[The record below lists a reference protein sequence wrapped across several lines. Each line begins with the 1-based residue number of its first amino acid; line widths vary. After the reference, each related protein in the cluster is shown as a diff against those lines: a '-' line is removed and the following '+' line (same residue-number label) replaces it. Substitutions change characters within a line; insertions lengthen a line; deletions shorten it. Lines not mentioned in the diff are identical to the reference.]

1 MSGKKFCV
9 GFPQFEREL
18 GMFSWR
24 NSTAAR
30 DALAQAAAIGESQAV
45 IEFNMDGTIIT
56 ANENF
61 LKAIGYTLPEIMGK
75 HHGMFV
81 EPSERDSAAYREFWA
96 KLNRGEYQASEYKRI
111 GKGGKEVW
119 IEASYNPVRDANGK
133 PFKVVKFA
141 TDVTAKKI
149 RSMEYIG
156 KVDAILR
163 AQAVIEFNMDGTILT
178 ANENFLKAMGYS
190 LAEIQGKHHSMFAEP
205 AMRESAE
212 YREFWAKLN
221 RGEYAAAEYKRI
233 GKGGKEVWILASYN
247 PILDERN
254 KPFKVVKFATDV
266 TEQKLSTANLAGQ
279 IAAIGKSQAV
289 IEFNMDGT
297 IITANENFL
306 GALGYTLEEIR
317 GRHHSMF
324 VDPAERDSPA
334 YREFWAKLN
343 RGEYQAAEYK
353 RFGKGGKE
361 VWIQASYNPIL
372 DLNHKPYKVVKYA
385 TDVTQQVLV
394 RIGNER
400 VRSMMD
406 SVAAGAEELNAS
418 VREISEAMVKSKETA
433 SDAVQRVENAD
444 GQAKRLSSAAESMS
458 GIVEIIGD
466 ITGQINLLALN
477 ATIESARA
485 GEAGRGFA
493 VVAAEVKNLAN
504 QAKQATDKITNEI
517 GSLNG
522 ISGEVVEALNSIKHA
537 IQSVSEYVTSTAA
550 AVEEQSTVTSEM
562 SSSMQRAAAE
572 AASIA
577 QRAA

>member
-1 MSGKKFCV
+1 
-9 GFPQFEREL
+9 
-18 GMFSWR
+18 
-24 NSTAAR
+24 
-30 DALAQAAAIGESQAV
+30 
-45 IEFNMDGTIIT
+45 
-56 ANENF
+56 
-61 LKAIGYTLPEIMGK
+61 
-75 HHGMFV
+75 MFV

-96 KLNRGEYQASEYKRI
+96 KLNRGEYQAAEYKRI
-111 GKGGKEVW
+111 GKGGREVW
-119 IEASYNPVRDANGK
+119 IEASYNPICDTNGK

-141 TDVTAKKI
+141 IDVTAKKI
-149 RSMEYIG
+149 RSMEYAG
-156 KVDAILR
+156 KIDAILR
-163 AQAVIEFNMDGTILT
+163 AQAVIEFNMDGTIIT
-178 ANENFLKAMGYS
+178 ANENFLGAMGYA

-205 AMRESAE
+205 AMRDSAE
-212 YREFWAKLN
+212 YREFWAKLS

-247 PILDERN
+247 PILDERK

-279 IAAIGKSQAV
+279 IAAIGKAQAV

-297 IITANENFL
+297 IITANANFL
-306 GALGYTLEEIR
+306 GAMGYALEEIR

-324 VDPAERDSPA
+324 VEPAERDSA
-334 YREFWAKLN
+334 EYREFWAKLN

-353 RFGKGGKE
+353 RVGKGGKE

-372 DLNHKPYKVVKYA
+372 DLNNKPYKVVKYA
-385 TDVTQQVLV
+385 TDVTRQVLV
-394 RIGNER
+394 RMGNER
-400 VRSMMD
+400 VRSMMET
-406 SVAAGAEELNAS
+406 VASGAEELNAS

-458 GIVEIIGD
+458 GIVEIIGN

-522 ISGEVVEALNSIKHA
+522 ISGEVVEALNSIKQA

-550 AVEEQSTVTSEM
+550 AVEEQSTVTGEMRRACSVLLPRRQASRSE
-562 SSSMQRAAAE
+562 RHDGARRLFAE
-572 AASIA
+572 AAHSGVA
-577 QRAA
+577 QRVLKTGVHSYRTPQRSTRYRRHRFGTPLSW

>member
-1 MSGKKFCV
+1 
-9 GFPQFEREL
+9 
-18 GMFSWR
+18 MFSWR
-24 NSTAAR
+24 SSAAAR
-30 DALAQAAAIGESQAV
+30 NALAQAAAISESQAV

-61 LKAIGYTLPEIMGK
+61 LQALGYSLAEIKGK
-75 HHGMFV
+75 HHSMFV
-81 EPSERDSAAYREFWA
+81 EASERDSAAYREFWA
-96 KLNRGEYQASEYKRI
+96 KLNRGEYQAAEYKRV
-111 GKGGKEVW
+111 GKGGREVW
-119 IEASYNPVRDANGK
+119 IEASYNPIRDANGE

-141 TDVTAKKI
+141 TDITEKKI
-149 RSMEYIG
+149 RSMEDAG
-156 KVDAILR
+156 KIDAILR
-163 AQAVIEFNMDGTILT
+163 AQAVIEFNMDGTIIR
-178 ANENFLKAMGYS
+178 ANENFLEAMGYS
-190 LAEIQGKHHSMFAEP
+190 LAEIQGKHHRMFVEP

-221 RGEYAAAEYKRI
+221 RGEYSAAEYKRI

-247 PILDERN
+247 PILDERK

-266 TEQKLSTANLAGQ
+266 TEQKLSTANFAGQ

-297 IITANENFL
+297 IISANGNFL
-306 GALGYTLEEIR
+306 GATGYVLDEVL

-324 VDPAERDSPA
+324 VDPAERDSAA
-334 YREFWAKLN
+334 YREFWAALN

-353 RFGKGGKE
+353 RIGKGGKE

-372 DLNHKPYKVVKYA
+372 DLNGKPYKVVKYA
-385 TDVTQQVLV
+385 TDTTAQVIARMKSEKV
-394 RIGNER
+394 RG
-400 VRSMMD
+400 MME

-418 VREISEAMVKSKETA
+418 VREISEAMTKSRETA
-433 SDAVQRVENAD
+433 SDAVLRVEKAD
-444 GQAKRLSSAAESMS
+444 EQAKQLNSAAESMS

-504 QAKQATDKITNEI
+504 QAKQATDKITDEI

-522 ISGEVVEALNSIKHA
+522 ISGEVVQALNSIKGA
-537 IQSVSEYVTSTAA
+537 IQNVSEYVTSTAA
-550 AVEEQSTVTSEM
+550 AVEEQSTVTGEM

-572 AASIA
+572 AASIGN
-577 QRAA
+577 RAA